1 MDHRHGCL
9 ESVRPLPR
17 GWGGASDPPRHLR
30 TDVVQGVPRM
40 PPLAIH
46 RCVSVQDEDLEALY
60 GITMGELVD
69 VARLNDRPRAHPGM
83 TADALRR
90 LILSPQD
97 NSPGRATGP
106 YDGKRREVMNFLS
119 DNAGR
124 VQVLCHQDCFQH
136 GDARVA
142 QCWLRIQRKVK

>member
-1 MDHRHGCL
+1 M
-9 ESVRPLPR
+9 SARP
-17 GWGGASDPPRHLR
+17 
-30 TDVVQGVPRM
+30 
-40 PPLAIH
+40 IH
-46 RCVSVQDEDLEALY
+46 RSVPVQDEDLEALY
-60 GITMGELVD
+60 GITTGELVD
-69 VARLNDRPRAHPGM
+69 VARLNDRPHAHPGM

-97 NSPGRATGP
+97 NSPERAAGL
-106 YDGKRREVMNFLS
+106 YDGKRREVMNFLR

-124 VQVLCHQDCFQH
+124 IQVLCHQDCFQH